1 MVMKDGSP
9 IPNRQRVPPAIAP
22 VRISYLIKW
31 HIIQRFIYLQVNNI
45 MHSLFS
51 NCTVKLN
58 EAFVNPNTDFY
69 PYKAYI
75 ASKLSYS
82 ALAKETWMQSAGW

>member
-1 MVMKDGSP
+1 MTYH
-9 IPNRQRVPPAIAP
+9 ATF
-22 VRISYLIKW
+22 YL
-31 HIIQRFIYLQVNNI
+31 YLQVNNI